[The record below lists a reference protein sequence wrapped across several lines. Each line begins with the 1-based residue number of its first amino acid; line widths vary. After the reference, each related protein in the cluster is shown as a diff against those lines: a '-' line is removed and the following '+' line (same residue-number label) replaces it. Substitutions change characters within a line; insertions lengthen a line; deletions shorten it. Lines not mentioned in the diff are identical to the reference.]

1 MPQVLETLVMN
12 LFFRPSHVCLNQK
25 NTKRHLSSLLIYP
38 LAMRDWIFSFLY
50 LSFRFLDPSKYIIQ
64 VWTTGSD
71 ALIGELLK
79 QKYRLIMSNYDA
91 W

>member
-1 MPQVLETLVMN
+1 MKIILVLTCSYELY
-12 LFFRPSHVCLNQK
+12 LGYPKQQIS
-25 NTKRHLSSLLIYP
+25 LSSIP
-38 LAMRDWIFSFLY
+38 FLY